1 MSSWTRIQELQAT
14 PDLEQLVRN
23 DLTQQVAAAID
34 LACISGT
41 GSSNQ
46 PTGILNTS
54 GINSV
59 VGGTNG
65 ATVTYDH
72 LADLIAAV
80 SQDSAD
86 VGRTGFLTNNQVLT
100 KLLKTKDSDGNY
112 LLGPGSMVA
121 GSPATLWGRRC
132 EISQQVPSNLTKG
145 SASGTCS
152 AIIYGNWSD
161 LVVAQWGSPLDILVN
176 PYGSSYAAGNV
187 EIRAMSSLDIG
198 VRHVESFAAMKDAL
212 TA

>member
-1 MSSWTRIQELQAT
+1 MILHLSSLQKT
-14 PDLEQLVRN
+14 CKQFSKKTLNNLTHNLVRN
-23 DLTQQVAAAID
+23 DLTNVLAQAID
-34 LACISGT
+34 SACITGT

-59 VGGTNG
+59 AGGTNG
-65 ATVTYDH
+65 ATVTYYH

-86 VGRTGFLTNNQVLT
+86 TGRTGFLTNNQVLT

-121 GSPATLWGRRC
+121 GSPATLWGIRC
-132 EISQQVPSNLTKG
+132 RCT
-145 SASGTCS
+145 
-152 AIIYGNWSD
+152 
-161 LVVAQWGSPLDILVN
+161 
-176 PYGSSYAAGNV
+176 
-187 EIRAMSSLDIG
+187 
-198 VRHVESFAAMKDAL
+198 
-212 TA
+212 